1 MYICGFSDYTKII
14 GLLFYFRINSAHC
27 IFYKLLELVFHK
39 QSASVFQSYTKLAL
53 IHVLIQL
60 YVMLHIFLHF
70 LHNRSSIE
78 KQTNFFL
85 FLKAKYIETVSK
97 LCQ

>member
-1 MYICGFSDYTKII
+1 MHFCGFSDYTKIR

-39 QSASVFQSYTKLAL
+39 QSASVFQSYAKLAL
-53 IHVLIQL
+53 IYVLIH
-60 YVMLHIFLHF
+60 VMLHIFLHF

-78 KQTNFFL
+78 KQTKKFL
-85 FLKAKYIETVSK
+85 FLKAKYIEKVSK
-97 LCQ
+97 FRE